1 MFKKITFILII
12 ILSLFLVPNC
22 LAYET
27 DVVAPVT
34 QVIDG
39 DSFYIQ
45 GDEVRLAD
53 VSCPEWYASGGS
65 EATDALTELID
76 GQIVYLDTDQK
87 TGRDKYG
94 RLIAV
99 VYVVFNESHLLNVNE
114 LMLLLG
120 HAELTDYTNN
130 EFDPYTWTLL
140 ERYAYVE
147 PEITETEPETSDSSE
162 EIAALRARVDE
173 LTEELVSITEEYNQL
188 YSNYELL
195 FEEYIALLD
204 RYNEMNTSYCELDT
218 AYKELLEAQ
227 NKDSSGIPGYSLIS
241 ILVGISL
248 FVACMQSGSY
258 IKKPP
263 RKSR

>member
-173 LTEELVSITEEYNQL
+173 LTEELFSITEEYNQL

-195 FEEYIALLD
+195 FEEYNALLD
-204 RYNEMNTSYCELDT
+204 RYTLTMSFFSRNIT
-218 AYKELLEAQ
+218 
-227 NKDSSGIPGYSLIS
+227 
-241 ILVGISL
+241 L
-248 FVACMQSGSY
+248 F
-258 IKKPP
+258 
-263 RKSR
+263 

>member
-12 ILSLFLVPNC
+12 ILSLFSVPNC
-22 LAYET
+22 LAYEI

-99 VYVVFNESHLLNVNE
+99 VYVVFNETHLLNVNE

-147 PEITETEPETSDSSE
+147 PETSESSE
-162 EIAALRARVDE
+162 EIAALHTRIDE
-173 LTEELVSITEEYNQL
+173 LTEELANITNEYIQL

-195 FEEYIALLD
+195 FDEYNALLN
-204 RYNEMNTSYCELDT
+204 RYNEMNTSYCELETD
-218 AYKELLEAQ
+218 YNELLKAQ
-227 NKDSSGIPGYSLIS
+227 SKDSSVIPGYSLTS
-241 ILVGISL
+241 MLFGASL
-248 FVACMQSGSY
+248 FIICM
-258 IKKPP
+258 
-263 RKSR
+263 RALSRRSNLD

>member
-12 ILSLFLVPNC
+12 ILSLFSVPNC
-22 LAYET
+22 LAYEI

-147 PEITETEPETSDSSE
+147 PETSDSSE

-188 YSNYELL
+188 YSNYEPL

-248 FVACMQSGSY
+248 FVACMQSGFFYHTPS
-258 IKKPP
+258 